1 MPVHQQNDKVILAHP
16 AGPSA
21 EVYFYGS
28 TLTSWKV
35 AGKERIFLSDKAILD
50 GSKAIRGGIPLVFPV
65 FGKGKAPH
73 VTASLPQHGFARVT
87 RWKLVNS
94 TEDATTVTVQ
104 LGLDHSMISDEFR
117 KLWPFDFSLVYTI
130 KLTVDHIETG
140 LRVHN
145 IGNRAFDFNTLLHT
159 YFLIPNASTV
169 KVIGLSGVDYT
180 DKVLQTTSR
189 QEGPVVIHGEVDSV
203 YAHLQ
208 QTPYVDIQYNENI
221 GDDKG
226 IRLAKNNLG
235 DLVVWN
241 PWNEKAAAMADFGD
255 EEFHK
260 MICVEAGQVAEFI
273 ALAAGDAWEGS
284 QVLSLL

>member
-1 MPVHQQNDKVILAHP
+1 MPVHQQSEKIILTHP
-16 AGPSA
+16 AGATA

-28 TLTSWKV
+28 TLTSWNV

-94 TEDATTVTVQ
+94 SEDATAVTVQ
-104 LGLDHSMISDEFR
+104 LGLDHSMITEEFR
-117 KLWPFDFSLVYTI
+117 KLWPFDFSLVYTVR
-130 KLTVDHIETG
+130 LTADNIETG

-145 IGNRAFDFNTLLHT
+145 IGDRAFDFNTLLHT
-159 YFLIPNASTV
+159 YFLIPDASAV
-169 KVIGLSGVDYT
+169 KVIGLNGVDYV
-180 DKVLQTTSR
+180 DKVLQTSSR
-189 QEGPVVIHGEVDSV
+189 QDGDVVIRSEVDSV
-203 YAHLQ
+203 YANVKAPKLE
-208 QTPYVDIQYNENI
+208 IQYDPS
-221 GDDKG
+221 GKG
-226 IRLAKNNLG
+226 VQVQKNGLG
-235 DLVVWN
+235 DIVVWN
-241 PWNEKAAAMADFGD
+241 PWNEKAAGMADFGD

-284 QVLSLL
+284 QILSLL

>member
-1 MPVHQQNDKVILAHP
+1 MPVHQQSEKIILTHP
-16 AGPSA
+16 AGATA

-28 TLTSWKV
+28 TLTSWNV

-94 TEDATTVTVQ
+94 SEDATAVTVQ
-104 LGLDHSMISDEFR
+104 LEEFR
-117 KLWPFDFSLVYTI
+117 KLWPFDFSLVYTVR
-130 KLTVDHIETG
+130 LTADNIETG

-145 IGNRAFDFNTLLHT
+145 IGDRAFDFNTLLHT
-159 YFLIPNASTV
+159 YFLIPDASAV
-169 KVIGLSGVDYT
+169 KVIGLNGVDYV
-180 DKVLQTTSR
+180 DKVLQTSSR
-189 QEGPVVIHGEVDSV
+189 QDGDVVIRGEVDSV
-203 YAHLQ
+203 YANVKASKLEIRYD
-208 QTPYVDIQYNENI
+208 PS
-221 GDDKG
+221 GKG
-226 IRLAKNNLG
+226 VQVQKSGLG
-235 DLVVWN
+235 DIVVWN
-241 PWNEKAAAMADFGD
+241 PWNEKAAGMADFGD

-284 QVLSLL
+284 QILSLL

>member
-1 MPVHQQNDKVILAHP
+1 MPVHQQSEKIILTHSTGA
-16 AGPSA
+16 SA

-94 TEDATTVTVQ
+94 SEDATTVTVQ
-104 LGLDHSMISDEFR
+104 LGLDHSMITEEFR
-117 KLWPFDFSLVYTI
+117 NLWPFDFSLVYTVS
-130 KLTVDHIETG
+130 LTADNIETG

-145 IGNRAFDFNTLLHT
+145 IGDRAFDFNTLLHT
-159 YFLIPNASTV
+159 YFLIPDASAV
-169 KVIGLSGVDYT
+169 KVVGLNGVDYV
-180 DKVLQTTSR
+180 DKVLQTSSK
-189 QEGPVVIHGEVDSV
+189 QKGDVVIRGEVDSV
-203 YAHLQ
+203 YANVNTLKLE
-208 QTPYVDIQYNENI
+208 IQYDPS
-221 GDDKG
+221 GKG
-226 IRLAKNNLG
+226 IQVQKNGLG
-235 DLVVWN
+235 DIVVWN
-241 PWNEKAAAMADFGD
+241 PWTEKASGMADFGD

-284 QVLSLL
+284 QILSLL

>member
-1 MPVHQQNDKVILAHP
+1 MPVHQQSEKIILTHSTGA
-16 AGPSA
+16 SA

-94 TEDATTVTVQ
+94 SEDATTVTVQ
-104 LGLDHSMISDEFR
+104 LGLDHSMITEEFR
-117 KLWPFDFSLVYTI
+117 NLWPFDFSLVYTVS
-130 KLTVDHIETG
+130 LTADNIETG

-145 IGNRAFDFNTLLHT
+145 IGDRAFDFNTLLHT
-159 YFLIPNASTV
+159 YFLIPDASAV
-169 KVIGLSGVDYT
+169 KVIGLNGVDYV
-180 DKVLQTTSR
+180 DKVLQTSSR
-189 QEGPVVIHGEVDSV
+189 QEGDVVIRGEVDSV
-203 YAHLQ
+203 YANVNARKLE
-208 QTPYVDIQYNENI
+208 IQYDPS
-221 GDDKG
+221 GRG
-226 IRLAKNNLG
+226 IQVQKNGLG
-235 DLVVWN
+235 DIVVWN
-241 PWNEKAAAMADFGD
+241 PWTEKASGMADFGD

-284 QVLSLL
+284 QILSLL

>member
-1 MPVHQQNDKVILAHP
+1 MPVHQQSEKIILTHSTGA
-16 AGPSA
+16 SA

-94 TEDATTVTVQ
+94 SEDATTVTVQ
-104 LGLDHSMISDEFR
+104 LGLDHSMITEEFR
-117 KLWPFDFSLVYTI
+117 NLWPFDFSLVYTVS
-130 KLTVDHIETG
+130 LTANNIETG

-145 IGNRAFDFNTLLHT
+145 IGDRAFDFNTLLHT
-159 YFLIPNASTV
+159 YFLIPDASAV
-169 KVIGLSGVDYT
+169 KVIGLNGVDYV
-180 DKVLQTTSR
+180 DKVLQTSSR
-189 QEGPVVIHGEVDSV
+189 QEGDVVIRGEVDSV
-203 YAHLQ
+203 YANVNARKLE
-208 QTPYVDIQYNENI
+208 IQYDPS
-221 GDDKG
+221 GRG
-226 IRLAKNNLG
+226 IQVQKNGLG
-235 DLVVWN
+235 DIVVWN
-241 PWNEKAAAMADFGD
+241 PWTEKASGMADFGD

-284 QVLSLL
+284 QILSLL